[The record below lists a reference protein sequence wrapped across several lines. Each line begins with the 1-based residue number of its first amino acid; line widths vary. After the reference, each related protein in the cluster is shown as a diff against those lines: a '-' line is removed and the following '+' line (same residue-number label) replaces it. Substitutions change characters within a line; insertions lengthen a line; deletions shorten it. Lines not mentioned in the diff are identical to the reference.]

1 LPGKVAPSRH
11 MVEPQ
16 SPLDAVS
23 TVSRWR
29 LGEYIPEVRDDLV
42 TTVGLLLVLLR
53 SALGDLELVC
63 VIDTVGAVGAATDLT
78 SVCAVAENLRL
89 DQALESFEKAH
100 TYARC
105 RLSTRLVADVSA
117 HASSGGHICCYR
129 EDELEL
135 RDIVF
140 VQK

>member
-1 LPGKVAPSRH
+1 

-16 SPLDAVS
+16 SPLDVVS

-63 VIDTVGAVGAATDLT
+63 VIDTVGAVGAATNLT
-78 SVCAVAENLRL
+78 TVCAVAENLRL
-89 DQALESFEKAH
+89 GQ
-100 TYARC
+100 
-105 RLSTRLVADVSA
+105 
-117 HASSGGHICCYR
+117 
-129 EDELEL
+129 
-135 RDIVF
+135 
-140 VQK
+140 

>member
-1 LPGKVAPSRH
+1 

-16 SPLDAVS
+16 SPLDVVS
-23 TVSRWR
+23 PVLLRQLR
-29 LGEYIPEVRDDLV
+29 EYIPEVRDDLI
-42 TTVGLLLVLLR
+42 TTIGLLLVLLR

-78 SVCAVAENLRL
+78 TVCAVAENLHL
-89 DQALESFEKAH
+89 GQILESSTKAY

-117 HASSGGHICCYR
+117 HAASGNHICCCE
-129 EDELEL
+129 EDEW
-135 RDIVF
+135 RCGI
-140 VQK
+140 